1 MQPKAAT
8 YGSIFSYSV
17 TEIAFLYEVQK
28 QQVIHSFFCDACE
41 EQTLYLSWNLM
52 WFEAASD

>member
-1 MQPKAAT
+1 MVP
-8 YGSIFSYSV
+8 YLVNSV